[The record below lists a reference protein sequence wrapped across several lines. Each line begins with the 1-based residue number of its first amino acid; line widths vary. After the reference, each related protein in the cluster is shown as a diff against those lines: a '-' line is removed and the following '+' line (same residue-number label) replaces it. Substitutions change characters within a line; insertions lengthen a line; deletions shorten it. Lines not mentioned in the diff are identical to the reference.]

1 MSGAWLR
8 GRLPTQDPL
17 IASAYSLVANSAL
30 TAGLGVAFWSVAA
43 RLYDPVELG
52 RDAALI
58 AVMLELSTICQLNM
72 VNAVTRFLP
81 SLKRGA
87 ASALLRAYAVSAAA
101 ALVGG
106 VLFLLLAPRV
116 SPEFDFVVDDWRLGA
131 LYVVGLVSWGW
142 FAVQDAALTAVRR
155 APWVPVENG
164 LFGILKLAALPA
176 FLALGATDGVFLAWT
191 LPVLLLIPPVNLF
204 LFRRAIP
211 EHLRKHRPSG
221 SAIAARLGR
230 RGVVRFM
237 AQDWAA
243 TALSLAPTALLPVL
257 IVALLGPQP
266 NAYFFIPYMIV
277 TAFNM
282 LFVAAGTSLVVEGA
296 MAEDRI
302 RAMAERIARRLAL
315 IVIPGT
321 TLMIAAAPLIL
332 LPFGQDYVRESST
345 VLRLLACGSLFYA
358 ALALYVALARV
369 RGSSSGILMVEAVKL
384 PLLLAGA
391 VALSGPLGIEGV
403 ALAWLGSIAL
413 VACAVAP
420 WLVRFFRG
428 RAPLEVQIQS
438 NRPAPDTVGVR

>member
-1 MSGAWLR
+1 MSRAWLR
-8 GRLPTQDPL
+8 TRLPTRDPL

-43 RLYDPVELG
+43 RLYEPAELG

-58 AVMLELSTICQLNM
+58 AVMLELSAICQLNM

-81 SLKRGA
+81 SLKRWTA
-87 ASALLRAYAVSAAA
+87 WALLRAYAASAAA

-106 VLFLLLAPRV
+106 ALFLLVAPRV
-116 SPEFDFVVDDWRLGA
+116 SPEFDFVIADWRLGA

-164 LFGILKLAALPA
+164 LFGVLKLAGLPA
-176 FLALGATDGVFLAWT
+176 FLALGAADGVFLAWT
-191 LPVLLLIPPVNLF
+191 LPVLLLIPPVNLY

-211 EHLRKHRPSG
+211 EHLRRHRPPG
-221 SAIAARLGR
+221 SAILARLGP

-243 TALSLAPTALLPVL
+243 TALSLAPTAILPVL

-282 LFVAAGTSLVVEGA
+282 LFAAAGTSLVVEGA
-296 MAEDRI
+296 MAEDRV
-302 RAMAERIARRLAL
+302 RAMAGRIARRFAL
-315 IVIPGT
+315 IGITGT
-321 TLMIAAAPLIL
+321 TVMIAAAPLIL
-332 LPFGQDYVRESST
+332 VPFGQDYVRESSS
-345 VLRLLACGSLFYA
+345 VLRLLACGSVFYA

-369 RGSSSGILMVEAVKL
+369 RGRSSGILMAEAIKL
-384 PLLLAGA
+384 PLLLGGA
-391 VALSGPLGIEGV
+391 VVLCGPLGIEGV
-403 ALAWLGSIAL
+403 AIAWLASIAF
-413 VACAVAP
+413 VACAVTP
-420 WLVRFFRG
+420 SLVRFLRG
-428 RAPLEVQIQS
+428 RTPLEVEIQS
-438 NRPAPDTVGVR
+438 SSPAPETAGVR

>member
-1 MSGAWLR
+1 MSRVWL
-8 GRLPTQDPL
+8 GRRLRNQDPL

-81 SLKRGA
+81 SLKRGT
-87 ASALLRAYAVSAAA
+87 ASALLWAYAVSAVA

-116 SPEFDFVVDDWRLGA
+116 SPEFDFLVDDWRLGA

-142 FAVQDAALTAVRR
+142 FALQDAALTAVRR
-155 APWVPVENG
+155 APWVPVENS
-164 LFGILKLAALPA
+164 LFGILKLGALPA

-211 EHLRKHRPSG
+211 EHLRKHRPAG
-221 SAIAARLGR
+221 SAVLARLGR

-237 AQDWAA
+237 AQDWGA

-257 IVALLGPQP
+257 IVALLGPRA

-277 TAFNM
+277 IAFNM

-302 RAMAERIARRLAL
+302 RAMAERIARRFAL

-321 TLMIAAAPLIL
+321 TVMIAAAPLIL
-332 LPFGQDYVRESST
+332 LPFGQDYVQESSS
-345 VLRLLACGSLFYA
+345 VLRLLACGSVFYA
-358 ALALYVALARV
+358 AIALYVAIARV
-369 RGSSSGILMVEAVKL
+369 HGRSLGILLVEAVKL
-384 PLLLAGA
+384 PLLLGGA
-391 VALSGPLGIEGV
+391 VVLSGPLGIEGV

-420 WLVRFFRG
+420 WLVGFFRG
-428 RAPLEVQIQS
+428 RAPLEVKVHSQ
-438 NRPAPDTVGVR
+438 RPAPETASVR